1 MNGATVI
8 CFLPPNCIFCAHYN
22 NDQNQ
27 TESSRDCH
35 AFMEI
40 PKEIFFGGNEHT
52 QSYSGDGGILFS
64 LKPGYAEEYAEI
76 EELRISLQEIDFNT
90 Q

>member
-1 MNGATVI
+1 VKGVTII

-40 PKEIFFGGNEHT
+40 PKGIFLAAMNIR
-52 QSYSGDGGILFS
+52 SRILGMAVYY
-64 LKPGYAEEYAEI
+64 LA
-76 EELRISLQEIDFNT
+76 
-90 Q
+90 

>member
-1 MNGATVI
+1 
-8 CFLPPNCIFCAHYN
+8 
-22 NDQNQ
+22 
-27 TESSRDCH
+27 
-35 AFMEI
+35 MEI

-64 LKPGYAEEYAEI
+64 LKPEYAEEYAEI